1 VKVHVKVWLDDDDGQ
16 VVLSAW
22 RVALL
27 LAIHEHGSLSAA
39 ARALNVP
46 HRTAWQR
53 VREMEQRL
61 GRQLVQTASGGA
73 SGGRSALTP
82 VALEVVVRYQQL
94 EEGIEALIAERYR
107 VAFDDAAS

>member
-61 GRQLVQTASGGA
+61 GRQLVQTASGGVG
-73 SGGRSALTP
+73 GGRSALTP
-82 VALEVVVRYQQL
+82 AALELVVRYRQL
-94 EEGIEALIAERYR
+94 EEGIEVLIAERYR